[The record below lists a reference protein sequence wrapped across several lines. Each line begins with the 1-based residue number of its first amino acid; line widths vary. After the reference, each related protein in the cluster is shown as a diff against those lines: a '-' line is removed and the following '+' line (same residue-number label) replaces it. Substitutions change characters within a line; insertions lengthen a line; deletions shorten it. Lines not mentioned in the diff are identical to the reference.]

1 MKWTMMAVAAI
12 SLAALTTPANAA
24 LRVLFTGT
32 IDSSSPNPLAGED
45 GYQNIPLAADTLSVS
60 FRISDSYL
68 VDIGGGTSIAGV
80 YHDPDGSMTIDA
92 APFAYDKYSD
102 VLDGGGIV
110 YDSYEWC
117 GADPAA
123 CERPQVLISTPFLT
137 FQDGAL
143 VGFSLY
149 SEPGVGLPIAPL
161 ISGEGTSFTMGTGFY
176 GGALYGGPEYTGHWN
191 FADAVILSVV
201 PEPAAWLTM
210 IAGFGLTGLAL
221 RRRTTRRILA

>member
-1 MKWTMMAVAAI
+1 
-12 SLAALTTPANAA
+12 
-24 LRVLFTGT
+24 
-32 IDSSSPNPLAGED
+32 
-45 GYQNIPLAADTLSVS
+45 
-60 FRISDSYL
+60 
-68 VDIGGGTSIAGV
+68 
-80 YHDPDGSMTIDA
+80 MTIDA

-161 ISGEGTSFTMGTGFY
+161 ISGEGTSSTI
-176 GGALYGGPEYTGHWN
+176 E
-191 FADAVILSVV
+191 
-201 PEPAAWLTM
+201 
-210 IAGFGLTGLAL
+210 
-221 RRRTTRRILA
+221 RTRVAEGKGVSIRGDPRWDRLINKKK

>member
-1 MKWTMMAVAAI
+1 MRI
-12 SLAALTTPANAA
+12 S
-24 LRVLFTGT
+24 
-32 IDSSSPNPLAGED
+32 DWSSDVCSSDLP
-45 GYQNIPLAADTLSVS
+45 ISVS

-110 YDSYEWC
+110 YDFYEWC

-137 FQDGAL
+137 FRDGAL

-149 SEPGVGLPIAPL
+149 SEPGG
-161 ISGEGTSFTMGTGFY
+161 
-176 GGALYGGPEYTGHWN
+176 
-191 FADAVILSVV
+191 D
-201 PEPAAWLTM
+201 
-210 IAGFGLTGLAL
+210 
-221 RRRTTRRILA
+221 RK

>member
-1 MKWTMMAVAAI
+1 MLFFI
-12 SLAALTTPANAA
+12 SFFFFKQKTAY
-24 LRVLFTGT
+24 
-32 IDSSSPNPLAGED
+32 EM
-45 GYQNIPLAADTLSVS
+45 
-60 FRISDSYL
+60 RISDWSSDVCSSDL
-68 VDIGGGTSIAGV
+68 IGGGTSIAGV

-123 CERPQVLISTPFLT
+123 CERPQVLIPPPFLP

-149 SEPGVGLPIAPL
+149 SEPGVCLPIAPR
-161 ISGEGTSFTMGTGFY
+161 IRSTASRVGE
-176 GGALYGGPEYTGHWN
+176 E
-191 FADAVILSVV
+191 
-201 PEPAAWLTM
+201 
-210 IAGFGLTGLAL
+210 
-221 RRRTTRRILA
+221 

>member
-1 MKWTMMAVAAI
+1 M
-12 SLAALTTPANAA
+12 
-24 LRVLFTGT
+24 
-32 IDSSSPNPLAGED
+32 
-45 GYQNIPLAADTLSVS
+45 
-60 FRISDSYL
+60 RISDWS
-68 VDIGGGTSIAGV
+68 
-80 YHDPDGSMTIDA
+80 
-92 APFAYDKYSD
+92 SD
-102 VLDGGGIV
+102 VCSSDL
-110 YDSYEWC
+110 DSYELC

-123 CERPQVLISTPFLT
+123 LERPQVLISTPCLT

-201 PEPAAWLTM
+201 PEPGAWLTM

-221 RRRTTRRILA
+221 RRRTTGRILA